1 MLTCKSCNSHDLSD
15 TIRFGSFPN
24 SRNFT
29 KAPNLEP
36 SEHQIDLI
44 LCHDCGLIFMLNEPD
59 LKALYSSEFYSTAF
73 QKPKHIDDFIA
84 TALSLSDA
92 GNALDIGCNDGALM
106 LKLNENGYNT
116 VGIEPN
122 KVPAKTAKK
131 RGLNLEVG
139 FFNARMATKIMSK
152 YGKFDAIFLRH
163 VLEHA
168 ADPNGFITDAL
179 TVLNTNGL
187 LCIEL
192 PDVDVG
198 LASGNP
204 VVVWEEHL
212 NYFTRT
218 YLKKFFDE
226 HGLKLLAY
234 REYVFGGGA
243 IAYFLKE

>member
-92 GNALDIGCNDGALM
+92 QRVDIGCNDGALM

-122 KVPAKTAKK
+122 KVPAKTVKNVDSTW
-131 RGLNLEVG
+131 RLV
-139 FFNARMATKIMSK
+139 FQCRMATNNDKI
-152 YGKFDAIFLRH
+152 
-163 VLEHA
+163 
-168 ADPNGFITDAL
+168 
-179 TVLNTNGL
+179 
-187 LCIEL
+187 
-192 PDVDVG
+192 
-198 LASGNP
+198 
-204 VVVWEEHL
+204 
-212 NYFTRT
+212 
-218 YLKKFFDE
+218 
-226 HGLKLLAY
+226 
-234 REYVFGGGA
+234 
-243 IAYFLKE
+243 